1 MLSYQQWFFPDLVAT
16 VCFVCLATSIF
27 QDVTSGESCLTSS
40 RLKIA
45 QIAWIPNMQDD
56 EIMTDVVVNHK
67 ETKNNH
73 GSSCSC
79 PFATISSSSWTGWAF
94 LGVTVVAGA
103 AAFGAATAATLLIL
117 ARRTSSTPTK
127 STTGATL
134 RRQRLPDVILLVRH
148 GESEGNA
155 DHTLYREKPDNLVRL
170 TATGLEQAR
179 TAGVRI
185 ESILQTYDE
194 KRRQQQHQQQQ
205 LSSSS
210 SIWSSTFFFWFR
222 RLAVTAAVPPL
233 PPPPMRVHLIVSPFE
248 RTVQT
253 AMAMRQ
259 WFDHRIV
266 RTDLQPRIREQ
277 EFGNLQKNDDFV
289 QFRAEQKK
297 VGRFW
302 YRFPTGESGADV
314 HDRVKSWWSDSVLN
328 VNEREGHDRVD
339 ALVIVTHGLTMRFVL
354 MGLYD
359 WSPNTF
365 HSVWNAGNCDVYV
378 LNKDL
383 TVPGMSPYILDHE
396 NGDVPRSSIH
406 VLVEYCKARTTQ
418 EETTTTTTL
427 TEQFT
432 LSDYLSIPAPRTT
445 QSHIVKAMLKEQH
458 EVLREADITHFSF
471 IPFHEGAVIPGWNPD
486 LVVRPSSEKHAE
498 EVLKFPSYIHTTR
511 PPLSTSVSA
520 ASSTSS

>member
-1 MLSYQQWFFPDLVAT
+1 VPPSFR
-16 VCFVCLATSIF
+16 
-27 QDVTSGESCLTSS
+27 LTKKVVS
-40 RLKIA
+40 RRS
-45 QIAWIPNMQDD
+45 Q
-56 EIMTDVVVNHK
+56 EGGMTDK
-67 ETKNNH
+67 ETKNH
-73 GSSCSC
+73 GSCSC
-79 PFATISSSSWTGWAF
+79 PFATISSSWTSWAF

-103 AAFGAATAATLLIL
+103 AALGAATATLLL
-117 ARRTSSTPTK
+117 ARRTTPPK
-127 STTGATL
+127 STGATL

-185 ESILQTYDE
+185 EAILQTYDE
-194 KRRQQQHQQQQ
+194 KRRQQQQQ
-205 LSSSS
+205 LSSSSSSS
-210 SIWSSTFFFWFR
+210 SIWSSIFFFWCR
-222 RLAVTAAVPPL
+222 RPTVTTAA
-233 PPPPMRVHLIVSPFE
+233 PPPMRVHLIVSPFE

-259 WFDHRIV
+259 SFDHRIV

-314 HDRVKSWWSDSVLN
+314 HDRVKSWWCDSVLN

-365 HSVWNAGNCDVYV
+365 HSVWNASNCDVYV

-383 TVPGMSPYILDHE
+383 TLPGMSPYTLDHE
-396 NGDVPRSSIH
+396 NGDVPRSSIN
-406 VLVEYCKARTTQ
+406 VLVEYCPVRTDQ
-418 EETTTTTTL
+418 VETTTTPTTQTTL
-427 TEQFT
+427 TKQFT
-432 LSDYLSIPAPRTT
+432 LSDYLSIPAPRTIQCT
-445 QSHIVKAMLKEQH
+445 IVKAMLKEQH

-471 IPFHEGAVIPGWNPD
+471 IPFIEGAVIPGWNPD
-486 LVVRPSSEKHAE
+486 LVERLSEKCAE

-511 PPLSTSVSA
+511 PPLSTSP
-520 ASSTSS
+520 SSSSSSQSNVQDVP